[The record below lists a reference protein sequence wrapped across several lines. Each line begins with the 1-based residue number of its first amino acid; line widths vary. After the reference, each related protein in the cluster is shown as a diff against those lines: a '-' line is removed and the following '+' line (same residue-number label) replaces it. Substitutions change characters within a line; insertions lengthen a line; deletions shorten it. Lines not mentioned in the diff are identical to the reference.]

1 MSHGS
6 IVYLDFPTVP
16 APFSPSQTGSSVIS
30 SFFSRVFFINCNIF
44 ASVHLVRMLMTRA
57 PHSIWLSD
65 AARGLGQQ
73 MVFWGHD
80 VRHPEG
86 NSLVRFGM
94 ERSPSSGLTGTS
106 CYLMRW
112 ENGRIELHGAVA
124 SWTPDLPGDGCIFS
138 RDLARIDLWNGDHP
152 PVPGREHGCGGS
164 LEERWAAFQ
173 PILRWLIGYEQW
185 ITLTHG
191 ADWRAGCWRALKRL
205 PKGKPWLP
213 PELAFRWWELAA
225 SGVPPR
231 PKQLLQS

>member
-1 MSHGS
+1 MGRKSTNAKNMQQE
-6 IVYLDFPTVP
+6 IYLYCKKITP
-16 APFSPSQTGSSVIS
+16 AQFKHMTATTKTPP
-30 SFFSRVFFINCNIF
+30 VF
-44 ASVHLVRMLMTRA
+44 
-57 PHSIWLSD
+57 LSD
-65 AARGLGQQ
+65 AARGLAQQ

-94 ERSPSSGLTGTS
+94 ERSPSPGLTGTS
-106 CYLMRW
+106 CYSMRW

-124 SWTPDLPGDGCIFS
+124 SWTPDLPGDGWIFS
-138 RDLARIDLWNGDHP
+138 RDRARIDLWNGDHP

-164 LEERWAAFQ
+164 PEERWAAFQ
-173 PILRWLIGYEQW
+173 PFLRWLLGYEQW

-213 PELAFRWWELAA
+213 PELAVRWWELAA
-225 SGVPPR
+225 TSTPPR
-231 PKQLLQS
+231 PKHLLK